1 MGLFS
6 SIFTSQNDKQV
17 KRLSKIADKVEALEE
32 VFVAKTDKELRECT
46 DLFKE
51 RYKNGES
58 LDSILPEAFAC
69 VREASQRV
77 LGMKHFHVQIMG
89 GIALHEGR
97 IAEMYTGEGKTLVA
111 TLPAYLNALTG
122 KGVHIV
128 TVNEYL
134 ASRDAQWMGRV
145 YKFLGLSVGIIYAEQ
160 SEEEKKVAYNADITY
175 GTNSEFGFDYLRD
188 NMSVDLDRVVQR
200 DLVFAL
206 VDEVDS
212 ILIDEARTPLVISGF
227 SSNEAE
233 DYLRSAQFAKTLIPN
248 DPDNQEDEENGDF
261 IIDEETNGIT
271 LTQSGVKK
279 AEKFFKVDSIEQDLD
294 VYRHVRYAIKAEFMM
309 KKDKDYIILDG
320 DVVIVDEFTG
330 RIMTGRRYNGGL
342 HQAIEAKEGV
352 AIRNESKTYASITY
366 QNYFRLYTKLS
377 GMTGTAKTEEEE
389 FQEIYNLDVIC
400 IPTNKPIQRVDEK
413 DRIYVTKEGK
423 INGILDEIKS
433 CYKSGQPVLVGTLS
447 VDKSEALSEL
457 LKENNI
463 PHTVLNAKEH
473 KKEAEIVAQ
482 AGKYKGVTI
491 STNMAGRGT
500 DIMLGGNPEYVAM
513 QKLAELGYSEEELQA
528 VHSPLAS
535 EAFNDVKKKYNE
547 FLEAA
552 TLESSIDREKV
563 IAAGGL
569 CIIGTEKHENRR
581 IDNQLRGR
589 SGRQGDV
596 GRSIFFTS
604 AEDDLLRINA
614 TEGFDNYIKQKAF
627 PTERPIDD
635 KYVYAKLEE
644 AQKYVESRNFRARK
658 TVLAY
663 DDVINSQRTVVYA
676 DRKKILKASSVHD
689 KILSYIPDV
698 VAELVQDIVDYR
710 YDYRFWNYE
719 ELNQKLEAKL
729 LPEGTRAL
737 TMSLAAEMNI
747 DSVIDG
753 ILAEVLRCYE
763 EKKERINSLG
773 GSDVLIFD
781 EQEKRI
787 LLSILDAKWQE
798 HIEALEDLNTCVG
811 LRAIGHYDP
820 ITTFQIEGMQMFDD
834 FIWDLKK
841 TVALRCL
848 KFDVNIVENE
858 SPCND

>member
-6 SIFTSQNDKQV
+6 SLFASQNDKQV

-32 VFVAKTDKELRECT
+32 VFAVKSDDELRACT
-46 DLFKE
+46 ELFKE

-69 VREASQRV
+69 VREASKRV

-134 ASRDAQWMGRV
+134 AARDAEWMGRV
-145 YKFLGLSVGIIYAEQ
+145 YKFLGLTVGIIHAEQ
-160 SEEEKKVAYNADITY
+160 SEGDKKRAYNADITY

-188 NMSVDLDRVVQR
+188 NMSIDPNKVVQR
-200 DLVFAL
+200 DLVYAL

-212 ILIDEARTPLVISGF
+212 ILIDEARTPLIISGF

-233 DYLRSAQFAKTLIPN
+233 DYLRSAQFAKTLIPH
-248 DPDNQEDEENGDF
+248 DPENTEDEENGDF

-271 LTQSGVKK
+271 LTTSGVKK

-320 DVVIVDEFTG
+320 EVVIVDEFTG

-352 AIRNESKTYASITY
+352 AIRNESKTYASITF
-366 QNYFRLYTKLS
+366 QNFFRLYTKLS

-400 IPTNKPIQRVDEK
+400 IPTNKPIQRIDEK
-413 DRIYVTKEGK
+413 DRIYVTAQGK
-423 INGILDEIKS
+423 TEGILEEINK
-433 CYKSGQPVLVGTLS
+433 CYESGQPVLVGTLS
-447 VDKSEALSEL
+447 VEKSEALSDL
-457 LKENNI
+457 LKEKGI

-473 KKEAEIVAQ
+473 KKEAEIVSQ
-482 AGKYKGVTI
+482 AGKYKKVTI

-500 DIMLGGNPEYVAM
+500 DIMLGGNAEFEAK
-513 QKLAELGYSEEELQA
+513 QKLATLGYSDEEISSVHDSSQANSEIRRKYDEL
-528 VHSPLAS
+528 
-535 EAFNDVKKKYNE
+535 
-547 FLEAA
+547 LEQSRKECA
-552 TLESSIDREKV
+552 IDREKV
-563 IAAGGL
+563 IEVGGL

-589 SGRQGDV
+589 AGRQGDV

-614 TEGFDNYIKQKAF
+614 TEGFDTYIKLKDF
-627 PTERPIDD
+627 PTDKPIED
-635 KYVYAKLEE
+635 KYVYSRLED

-658 TVLAY
+658 TVLSY
-663 DDVINSQRTVVYA
+663 DDVINSQRMVVYA
-676 DRKKILKASSVHD
+676 DRKKILASESVHD

-698 VAELVQDIVDYR
+698 VAEIVQDLVDYR

-719 ELNQKLEAKL
+719 EMNEKLESKI
-729 LPEGTRAL
+729 LPKGTKAL
-737 TMSLAAEMNI
+737 TMSLSAEMNI
-747 DSVIDG
+747 DAVIDG
-753 ILAEVLRCYE
+753 ILEQVLRCYE
-763 EKKERINSLG
+763 EKRNAINSLG
-773 GSDVLIFD
+773 GNQEDNKGAICFD
-781 EQEKRI
+781 DIEKRI
-787 LLSILDAKWQE
+787 LLTTLDKKWQE
-798 HIEALEDLNTCVG
+798 HIEALEDLNTCIG

-820 ITTFQIEGMQMFDD
+820 ITSFQIEGMKMFDD

-841 TVALRCL
+841 TVVLICL
-848 KFDVNIVENE
+848 KFEVKPIEG
-858 SPCND
+858 

>member
-17 KRLSKIADKVEALEE
+17 KRLSKIADKVEALEGL
-32 VFVAKTDKELRECT
+32 FAAKTDKELRECT
-46 DLFKE
+46 DLFRE
-51 RYKNGES
+51 RYKKGES
-58 LDSILPEAFAC
+58 LDSLLPEAFAC
-69 VREASQRV
+69 VREASSRV

-134 ASRDAQWMGRV
+134 AARDAEWMGRV
-145 YKFLGLSVGIIYAEQ
+145 YKFLGLTVGIIYAEQ
-160 SEEEKKVAYNADITY
+160 SEEDKKIAYNSDITY

-188 NMSVDLDRVVQR
+188 NMSVDLNRVVQR

-233 DYLRSAQFAKTLIPN
+233 DYFRAAQFAKTLIPN
-248 DPDNQEDEENGDF
+248 DSEDEEDEENGDF

-279 AEKFFKVDSIEQDLD
+279 AEKFFKVESIEEDLD

-352 AIRNESKTYASITY
+352 TIRNESKTYASITY

-400 IPTNKPIQRVDEK
+400 IPTNKPIQRIDEK

-423 INGILDEIKS
+423 INGILDEIKK
-433 CYKSGQPVLVGTLS
+433 CYESGQPVLVGTLS
-447 VDKSEALSEL
+447 VDKSEALSEI

-482 AGKYKGVTI
+482 AGKFKSVTI

-500 DIMLGGNPEYVAM
+500 DIVLGGNPEFVAM
-513 QKLAELGYSEEELQA
+513 QKLAELGYSEEEIQS
-528 VHSPLAS
+528 VHNPVTS
-535 EAFNDVKKKYNE
+535 EAFAEVKKKYDE
-547 FLEAA
+547 L
-552 TLESSIDREKV
+552 LESAELDCASDREKV

-589 SGRQGDV
+589 SGRQGDI

-614 TEGFDNYIKQKAF
+614 TEGFDNYIKQKDF
-627 PTERPIDD
+627 PTDQPIDD

-644 AQKYVESRNFRARK
+644 AQRYVESRNFRARK
-658 TVLAY
+658 TVLSY

-676 DRKKILKASSVHD
+676 DRKKILMSSSVHD

-698 VAELVQDIVDYR
+698 VAEVVQDIVDYR
-710 YDYRFWNYE
+710 YDYRFWNYD

-729 LPEGTRAL
+729 LPEGTKAL

-747 DSVIDG
+747 DVVIDG
-753 ILAEVLRCYE
+753 IILTVIRCYE
-763 EKKERINSLG
+763 EKKERINALG
-773 GSDVLIFD
+773 ENGVMLFD
-781 EQEKRI
+781 EQEKAI
-787 LLSILDAKWQE
+787 LLSTLDAKWQE
-798 HIEALEDLNTCVG
+798 HIEALEDLNTCIG

-820 ITTFQIEGMQMFDD
+820 ITTFQIEGMQMFDN

-848 KFDVNIVENE
+848 KAEVKVVVQEA
-858 SPCND
+858 PCND

>member
-17 KRLSKIADKVEALEE
+17 KRLSKIADKVEALEG
-32 VFVAKTDKELRECT
+32 VFSSKTDEELRECT
-46 DLFKE
+46 NIFKE
-51 RYKNGES
+51 RYNRGES

-69 VREASQRV
+69 VREASARV

-134 ASRDAQWMGRV
+134 ATRDAEWMGRV
-145 YKFLGLSVGIIYAEQ
+145 YKFLGLTVGIIYAEQ
-160 SEEEKKVAYNADITY
+160 SEYDKRIAYNSDITY

-188 NMSVDLDRVVQR
+188 NMAVDLNRVVQR

-233 DYLRSAQFAKTLIPN
+233 DYKRSAQFAKTLIPN
-248 DPDNQEDEENGDF
+248 DSENEDEENGDF

-271 LTQSGVKK
+271 LTQSGVNK
-279 AEKFFKVDSIEQDLD
+279 AEKFFKVKSIEEDLD

-320 DVVIVDEFTG
+320 EVVIVDEFTG

-352 AIRNESKTYASITY
+352 EIRNESKTYASITF

-389 FQEIYNLDVIC
+389 FNEIYNLDVIC
-400 IPTNKPIQRVDEK
+400 IPTNKPILRVDEK

-423 INGILDEIKS
+423 INGILEEIKK
-433 CYKSGQPVLVGTLS
+433 CYEKGQPVLVGTLS
-447 VDKSEALSEL
+447 VDKSEALSQL
-457 LKENNI
+457 LKENSI

-482 AGKYKGVTI
+482 AGKFKSVTI

-500 DIMLGGNPEYVAM
+500 DIMLGGNPEFVAM
-513 QKLAELGYSEEELQA
+513 QRLIELGYSEAEVQSIHGHNCEEYKEVKQKYAEL
-528 VHSPLAS
+528 LE
-535 EAFNDVKKKYNE
+535 EATKDALLDK
-547 FLEAA
+547 
-552 TLESSIDREKV
+552 EKV
-563 IAAGGL
+563 IQAGGL

-596 GRSIFFTS
+596 GRSVFFTS

-614 TEGFDNYIKQKAF
+614 TEGFDSYISLKNF
-627 PTERPIDD
+627 PVDKPIDD
-635 KYVYAKLEE
+635 KYVFSRLED
-644 AQKYVESRNFRARK
+644 AQKYIESRNFRTRK
-658 TVLAY
+658 TVLSY
-663 DDVINSQRTVVYA
+663 DDVINSQRMVVYA
-676 DRKKILKASSVHD
+676 DRKKILMAESVHE

-698 VAELVQDIVDYR
+698 VAEIVQDLLDYR

-719 ELNQKLEAKL
+719 ELNAKLEAKI
-729 LPEGTRAL
+729 LPTGANAL
-737 TMSLAAEMNI
+737 TMSLSAEMNI
-747 DSVIDG
+747 DAVIDG
-753 ILAEVLRCYE
+753 ILAEVIRCYE
-763 EKKERINSLG
+763 DKKNEINAMDCDGGLSFDEIEKK
-773 GSDVLIFD
+773 
-781 EQEKRI
+781 I
-787 LLSILDAKWQE
+787 LLTTLDRKWQE
-798 HIEALEDLNTCVG
+798 HIEALEDLNTCIG

-820 ITTFQIEGMQMFDD
+820 ITSFQIEGMKMFDD
-834 FIWDLKK
+834 FVWDLKK
-841 TVALRCL
+841 TVVLLCL
-848 KFDVNIVENE
+848 KFEVKKIDNSEA
-858 SPCND
+858 SD